1 MVATMIAA
9 LADGAVLTA
18 SPGIELGRGAIAG
31 GLIVAIAF
39 LSGYAAIRRSGL
51 AACGLL
57 MVGAA
62 AALEFSWLGFYPGM
76 SPEVMVLLQAV
87 FVAAAIIF
95 LSASIGAARYNPLLG
110 GVMFTAAL
118 IIGGMGLIN
127 FFDRIDLAQPMRWA
141 VYGIGGFA
149 GILAITQALRGD
161 MGARL
166 ILPGVAL
173 AVAAPLI
180 GPLGIVEGANASLVA
195 HGLFSIGIVA
205 ASLVALT
212 EGVTAH
218 MAGASPT
225 AVETFHGFQDVER
238 EAPQRQFEHQRSERD
253 EIVLESQIARVLDYS
268 GVAIWDWSPDG
279 VNQTASLPALLGSQ
293 SAGSL
298 TPDALRN
305 LVHKDDAARFESE
318 VLSPIDGPFD
328 VTVKFSDNRQMRVRG
343 ARAADEE
350 TGVLERLVGF
360 FEFAPATVSS
370 REGVD
375 GSVVRKATEAA
386 IVPAVGAALAG
397 KLITAIDDGDII
409 AAFQPIVSLDDHK
422 IAGYEALA
430 RWRDQKDGAD
440 EGPETFV
447 KAAEN
452 AGKGAALAETMLDQ
466 AASFLAEK
474 LKSEKRKDLF
484 VALNVSWGQ
493 ISDARFAKMV
503 GEAVK
508 KYQLPKN
515 ALVLELTEGDAV
527 SDAALAENVFKS
539 LKAAG
544 AALAFDDFGAGF
556 TCLSNLC
563 KYDFD
568 YLKID
573 KSFAVNLE
581 DAKDGAKIVE
591 ALASL
596 GKELGLKV
604 IVEGIETKAAAKKA
618 LDIGCAYGQGFALG
632 KPSETDAAVDKQKI
646 LNKLASYTGLAKKD
660 DTDTDKGMSLPDCAE
675 DDEAVETN
683 SADSEPK
690 SRRWKLWRG
699 ADLQ

>member
-1 MVATMIAA
+1 MVTIMIAA
-9 LADGAVLTA
+9 LADGAILVA
-18 SPGIELGRGAIAG
+18 PEGVELGRGAIAG

-39 LSGYAAIRRSGL
+39 LAGYAAIRRSGL

-57 MVGAA
+57 MVSAA
-62 AALEFSWLGFYPGM
+62 AALEFSWLGFYPAM
-76 SPEVMVLLQAV
+76 SPEVMVLVQAI

-141 VYGIGGFA
+141 VFGIGGFA
-149 GILAITQALRGD
+149 GILAITQAFRGD
-161 MGARL
+161 SGARL

-180 GPLGIVEGANASLVA
+180 GPLGIVDGASANLAA

-212 EGVTAH
+212 EGAAFH
-218 MAGASPT
+218 LASP
-225 AVETFHGFQDVER
+225 AIAAGEPFQGFQEVEN
-238 EAPQRQFEHQRSERD
+238 ELPQSVEYQRSERD

-268 GVAIWDWSPDG
+268 GVAIWDWSADA
-279 VNQTASLPALLGSQ
+279 VDQTASLPALLGSQ
-293 SAGSL
+293 SAASL
-298 TPDALRN
+298 TPDALRK
-305 LVHKDDAARFESE
+305 LVHKDDAARFDAE
-318 VLSPIDGPFD
+318 VLTPIDGPFD
-328 VTVKFSDNRQMRVRG
+328 VTLKFHDNQQMRVRG
-343 ARAADEE
+343 ARAANEE
-350 TGVLERLVGF
+350 SGVLERMVAF
-360 FEFAPATVSS
+360 FEQAPNA
-370 REGVD
+370 EKAQQGVD
-375 GSVVRKATEAA
+375 RDVVRKATEAA
-386 IVPAVGAALAG
+386 IVPAVAASLAT
-397 KLITAIDDGDII
+397 KLSRAIDGGDIV
-409 AAFQPIVSLDDHK
+409 AAFQPIVSLEDHK

-430 RWRDQKDGAD
+430 RWRDQQDGAD

-452 AGKGAALAETMLDQ
+452 AGKGAALAETMLNQ
-466 AASFLAEK
+466 AASFLADK
-474 LKSEKRKDLF
+474 IKSEKRKDLF

-493 ISDARFAKMV
+493 ISDPSFSKMV
-503 GEAVK
+503 STAVK

-527 SDAALAENVFKS
+527 PDAALAEKVFKS
-539 LKAAG
+539 LKKG
-544 AALAFDDFGAGF
+544 GVALAFDDFGAGF

-563 KYDFD
+563 RYEFD

-581 DAKDGAKIVE
+581 DAKDGAKVVE

-604 IVEGIETKAAAKKA
+604 IVEGIETEAAAKKA
-618 LDIGCAYGQGFALG
+618 LDIGCAYGQGYALG
-632 KPSETDAAVDKQKI
+632 KPSETDAVVDKQKI
-646 LNKLASYTGLAKKD
+646 LSKLASYSGVAK
-660 DTDTDKGMSLPDCAE
+660 TDTQDL
-675 DDEAVETN
+675 DDSSVEATEEGN
-683 SADSEPK
+683 ADNASK
-690 SRRWKLWRG
+690 SGGWKLWRG
-699 ADLQ
+699 ADMR

>member
-1 MVATMIAA
+1 MVATMVSA
-9 LADGAVLTA
+9 LAEGAVLTA
-18 SPGIELGRGAIAG
+18 PQGIELGRGAIAG

-39 LSGYAAIRRSGL
+39 LAGYAAIRRSGL

-76 SPEVMVLLQAV
+76 SAQVMVLLQAL

-110 GVMFTAAL
+110 GIMFTAAL

-141 VYGIGGFA
+141 VFGIGGFA
-149 GILAITQALRGD
+149 GILAVTQAFRGD

-173 AVAAPLI
+173 AVAAPLV
-180 GPLGIVEGANASLVA
+180 GPLGIVEAGNASLVA

-218 MAGASPT
+218 MAGAST
-225 AVETFHGFQDVER
+225 AAAETFQGFQDVER
-238 EAPQRQFEHQRSERD
+238 DAPQQQVEYRRSERD

-279 VNQTASLPALLGSQ
+279 VNQTASLPGLLGAQ

-298 TPDALRN
+298 MPDALRN

-328 VTVKFSDNRQMRVRG
+328 VTVKFLDDRQMRVRG

-360 FEFAPATVSS
+360 FELAPTSVPS

-375 GSVVRKATEAA
+375 GYVVRKATEAA
-386 IVPAVGAALAG
+386 IVPAVGGGLAG
-397 KLITAIDDGDII
+397 KLINAIDDGDIV
-409 AAFQPIVSLDDHK
+409 AAFQPIVSLDNHK
-422 IAGYEALA
+422 TAGYEALA

-493 ISDARFAKMV
+493 ISDAGFAKMV

-573 KSFAVNLE
+573 KSFAVDLE

-618 LDIGCAYGQGFALG
+618 LDIGCAYGQGYALG
-632 KPSETDAAVDKQKI
+632 KPSETDASNDKQKI
-646 LNKLASYTGLAKKD
+646 LTKLASYTGLAKKE
-660 DTDTDKGMSLPDCAE
+660 DTAADLSPSDNAE
-675 DDEAVETN
+675 QESDVETDA
-683 SADSEPK
+683 ADIEPK
-690 SRRWKLWRG
+690 SGRWKLWRA
-699 ADLQ
+699 ADMR

>member
-9 LADGAVLTA
+9 LAEGAVLA
-18 SPGIELGRGAIAG
+18 APQGIELGRGAIAG

-39 LSGYAAIRRSGL
+39 LAGYAAIRRSGL

-76 SPEVMVLLQAV
+76 SAEVMVLLQAV
-87 FVAAAIIF
+87 FVAAAIVF

-110 GVMFTAAL
+110 GIMFTAAL

-149 GILAITQALRGD
+149 GILAVTQAFRGD

-166 ILPGVAL
+166 ILPGIAL
-173 AVAAPLI
+173 AVAAPLV
-180 GPLGIVEGANASLVA
+180 GPLGIVEAANASLVA

-212 EGVTAH
+212 EGVATHLPRPA
-218 MAGASPT
+218 MAAP
-225 AVETFHGFQDVER
+225 ETFQGFQDVNED
-238 EAPQRQFEHQRSERD
+238 EPPQRVEYQRSERD

-279 VNQTASLPALLGSQ
+279 VSQTASLPSLLGSQ
-293 SAGSL
+293 SEGSL

-305 LVHKDDAARFESE
+305 LVHKDDAVRFESE

-328 VTVKFSDNRQMRVRG
+328 VTVKFHDNRQMRVRG

-350 TGVLERLVGF
+350 SGVLERLVGF
-360 FEFAPATVSS
+360 FETAPTAALVGQ
-370 REGVD
+370 GVD
-375 GSVVRKATEAA
+375 DAVVRKATEAV
-386 IVPAVGAALAG
+386 IVPAVGASTLAA
-397 KLITAIDDGDII
+397 KLSSAIDDGDIV
-409 AAFQPIVSLDDHK
+409 AVFQPIVSLSDHK
-422 IAGYEALA
+422 IAGFEALA

-447 KAAEN
+447 KVAEN

-466 AASFLAEK
+466 AASFLSEK
-474 LKSEKRKDLF
+474 LKTEKRNDLF
-484 VALNVSWGQ
+484 VAMNVSWGQ
-493 ISDARFAKMV
+493 ISDANFVKLIR
-503 GEAVK
+503 EAVK

-527 SDAALAENVFKS
+527 SDAKLAGDVFES

-544 AALAFDDFGAGF
+544 VALAFDDFGAGF

-563 KYDFD
+563 NYDFD

-581 DAKDGAKIVE
+581 DEKDGAKVVE

-596 GKELGLKV
+596 GTELGLKV
-604 IVEGIETKAAAKKA
+604 IVEGIETKAAARKA
-618 LDIGCAYGQGFALG
+618 SDIGCTFGQGFALG
-632 KPSETDAAVDKQKI
+632 KPSETDTDSDKNKI
-646 LNKLASYTGLAKKD
+646 LQKLASYTGLTKKD
-660 DTDTDKGMSLPDCAE
+660 NTDDDVLLLDEPVAE
-675 DDEAVETN
+675 DADEA
-683 SADSEPK
+683 PK
-690 SRRWKLWRG
+690 TSRWKLWRG
-699 ADLQ
+699 ADMQ